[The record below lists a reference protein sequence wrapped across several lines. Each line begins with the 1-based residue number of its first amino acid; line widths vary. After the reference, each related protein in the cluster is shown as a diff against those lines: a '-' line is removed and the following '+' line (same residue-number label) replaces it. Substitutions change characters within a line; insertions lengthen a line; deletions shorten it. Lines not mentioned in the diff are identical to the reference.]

1 MISVPCPPQRFFL
14 QPAVPDT
21 LRVAARASCSSMVT
35 SVCSCFVASPIVAAA
50 CVYSVMSKGR
60 PGTDPGVVQRGGI
73 WASGGEAPAQIRLF
87 CTTMSTA
94 LMWGLG
100 PAPICTAAVACLIWK
115 SPARGDRDDQLRQ
128 VPSVVLTRPPAHPSL
143 RDAGPF
149 LPRRRS
155 VVPAPPASFR
165 TLRPSGIATRCRRL
179 GSRGRNARCSR

>member
-21 LRVAARASCSSMVT
+21 LRVAARASCSSHGDQRLQLLRGIANCCRGLRIFGDVQG
-35 SVCSCFVASPIVAAA
+35 A
-50 CVYSVMSKGR
+50 
-60 PGTDPGVVQRGGI
+60 PGNRSWRCPARRHLGFRRRGAG
-73 WASGGEAPAQIRLF
+73 ANRLF

-143 RDAGPF
+143 RDAGSF
-149 LPRRRS
+149 LPRRES
-155 VVPAPPASFR
+155 EVVCKWGKGRIIHRHWVIGARRFFR
-165 TLRPSGIATRCRRL
+165 DWR
-179 GSRGRNARCSR
+179 